1 MCVSECA
8 YCALMI
14 LCVCTGERECVVGMR
29 ERGRCIVVFF
39 RQTMHKTYECGST
52 SQKKKERGRGVHKL
66 AIFLASHEVMAIS
79 VQTTF
84 NLTKYDVISTIVM

>member
-1 MCVSECA
+1 M
-8 YCALMI
+8 
-14 LCVCTGERECVVGMR
+14 CTGERECVVGMR
-29 ERGRCIVVFF
+29 ERETERYVYLYSLDKQCTKHTNVVP
-39 RQTMHKTYECGST
+39 QVK
-52 SQKKKERGRGVHKL
+52 KKKERRRSVHKL